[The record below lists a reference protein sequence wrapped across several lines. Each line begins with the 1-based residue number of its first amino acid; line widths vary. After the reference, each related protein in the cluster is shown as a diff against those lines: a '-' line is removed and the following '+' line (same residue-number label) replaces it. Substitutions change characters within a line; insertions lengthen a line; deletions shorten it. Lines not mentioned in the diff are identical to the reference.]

1 MLSSAQKEAATQPE
15 INPVLWWT
23 LIKHFAA
30 NDSLPPLQAAQAPMS
45 AGNIRGK
52 TEERLI

>member
-1 MLSSAQKEAATQPE
+1 MLSSVQKEPQPE

-30 NDSLPPLQAAQAPMS
+30 NDSLPPFQAVQAPMS
-45 AGNIRGK
+45 AGYVRDSP
-52 TEERLI
+52 EE